1 MKSEPVVKVEPGLK
15 PSPNQESKLDVLH
28 HDDDDDDD
36 DEEME
41 DENPDGEV
49 GYQDDNRNIEF
60 ELPEECYE

>member
-1 MKSEPVVKVEPGLK
+1 MLCDMRTPPEE
-15 PSPNQESKLDVLH
+15 E
-28 HDDDDDDD
+28 
-36 DEEME
+36 EEME